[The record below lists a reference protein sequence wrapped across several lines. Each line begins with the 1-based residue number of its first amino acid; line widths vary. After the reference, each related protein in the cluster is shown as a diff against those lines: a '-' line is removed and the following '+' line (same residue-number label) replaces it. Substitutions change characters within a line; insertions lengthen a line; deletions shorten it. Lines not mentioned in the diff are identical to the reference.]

1 MADRVEGEMANSL
14 NVSPPKDLGG
24 EHPTSRAVTAWDR
37 ARRSCESFLRI
48 FDQAT
53 ANRGS
58 GAPKDEEQDLL
69 RAMLVFACAGL
80 DASVSHLVR
89 DCASDM
95 LARSP
100 RLREETE
107 SFAQDQLGLS
117 REGTGF
123 LLRMLSDSEP
133 GIHERLV
140 EEFMHRRTEQSL
152 QSHEE
157 LLRICSYFEID
168 EKALRDQILALR
180 DVFRARNAIIH
191 EMDVNFLATNRRRTS
206 RRRDDMVTYT
216 ERTLTVAAELI
227 RQTQQ
232 KLDD

>member
-1 MADRVEGEMANSL
+1 MANRLS
-14 NVSPPKDLGG
+14 VDPPKDLGA
-24 EHPTSRAVTAWDR
+24 EHATSRAVTAWDR
-37 ARRSCESFLRI
+37 ARRSCESFLRA
-48 FDQAT
+48 FDSAM
-53 ANRGS
+53 AERGR

-80 DASVSHLVR
+80 DASIGHLVR

-95 LARSP
+95 LTRSP
-100 RLREETE
+100 KLREETE
-107 SFAQDQLGLS
+107 SFAQDQLGLT

-133 GIHERLV
+133 NIHERLV
-140 EEFMHRRTEQSL
+140 EELMHRRTEQSL

-168 EKALRDQILALR
+168 DKTVRDQILALR
-180 DVFRARNAIIH
+180 DVFHARNAIIH

-206 RRRDDMVTYT
+206 RRRDAMVPYT
-216 ERTLTVAAELI
+216 ERTLNVAAELI

-232 KLDD
+232 KLGA